1 MGNGSWE
8 QLFSQLQLINIA
20 MCNNSHTDVCPFST
34 RVHISV
40 NKKNCPPDIVSSLMK
55 HKKMH
60 HHQTTTATQQAP
72 PATNHLQRIHKLYV
86 MNALQILLKKSSQVI
101 KKNKIKVSF
110 VNCFWKQFL
119 RTKVYLEI
127 WNIFNLFLIF

>member
-40 NKKNCPPDIVSSLMK
+40 NKKNCPPDIVSCLMK

-101 KKNKIKVSF
+101 KKIRLRFRLLIVFKNSF
-110 VNCFWKQFL
+110 
-119 RTKVYLEI
+119 
-127 WNIFNLFLIF
+127 